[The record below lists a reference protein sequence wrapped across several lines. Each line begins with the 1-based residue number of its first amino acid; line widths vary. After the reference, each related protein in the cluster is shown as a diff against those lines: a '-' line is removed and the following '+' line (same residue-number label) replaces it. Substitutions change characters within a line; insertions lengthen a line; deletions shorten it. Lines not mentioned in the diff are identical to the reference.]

1 MISDDGIFGT
11 VWELLD
17 FQNGRHK
24 MAQMA
29 KPNTMICRCDH
40 LC

>member
-1 MISDDGIFGT
+1 MKSDAGVYGT

-24 MAQMA
+24 MAQM
-29 KPNTMICRCDH
+29 TDMFT
-40 LC
+40 